1 MAYIPSHALAGLR
14 NYKYKGVDRCDPSFI
29 LCERSLNIYFKIL
42 TLKLC
47 IESVLELV
55 RHSLAGVGRAKHG
68 TKSGSQL
75 IYTSITVAYT
85 RLVLQ
90 ITLSGLSFVLLNF
103 ATLAFYDPSY
113 LTEKGGATGPP
124 NWVYFTCV
132 SLYRP

>member
-14 NYKYKGVDRCDPSFI
+14 NYKYKGVDRCDPSLI
-29 LCERSLNIYFKIL
+29 LCGRSLNIYFKIR
-42 TLKLC
+42 TFKLFY
-47 IESVLELV
+47 EFVLELV
-55 RHSLAGVGRAKHG
+55 RRSLAGVGRAKHG
-68 TKSGSQL
+68 TQPGSHL
-75 IYTSITVAYT
+75 IYTSIMVAYT

-90 ITLSGLSFVLLNF
+90 ITLSGLAFVLLNF

-132 SLYRP
+132 FLYRP